1 MSPLIVAS
9 ILPAVHGPL
18 SGLVKALG
26 AMLPALHGPV
36 IPALACLAAA
46 ALLLLLEAREGA
58 GAMEVASLL
67 VLLPLAGVVATAPHV
82 EAAWPALAVALVVA
96 VLARHRE
103 DLLHSECGIK
113 LLWVMGA
120 ALALSWGG
128 LELLAIS
135 TGTRALAEQWAVL
148 RLDLES
154 SIGWSTA
161 LSLSLLVGVVML
173 GGAPFHFWPADL
185 FQGARPWLAPLAV
198 AGIQVCGAGWLLS
211 RVDGIEQFPTGQRI
225 VYSLLGTAAWVALV
239 AGGVTLMVQRRP
251 ERRVGTLASL
261 NGALML
267 ASLAAPHRG
276 AMGAGARDIPLA
288 LWAGH
293 LALALAG
300 AATLSRFA
308 AVSAGSPSAGPV
320 LFRRHPWSGILG
332 LYAFLSL
339 AAVPGTPGA
348 RLWLGVAR
356 DLVSA
361 GRVGLLLALAVAW
374 LAAFGAA
381 IRQLREAFGVV
392 TPAAPPGRPVAWQPR
407 AAMWLTGAVLV
418 WMALS
423 GIAGASQ

>member
-1 MSPLIVAS
+1 VIPVSGDLLLLAILAPL
-9 ILPAVHGPL
+9 PE
-18 SGLVKALG
+18 ALRAIG
-26 AMLPALHGPV
+26 SAWPALHGP
-36 IPALACLAAA
+36 IFPALVCLAA
-46 ALLLLLEAREGA
+46 ALLLLMLEAREGG

-113 LLWVMGA
+113 LLWVMGG

-135 TGTRALAEQWAVL
+135 TGTRTLAEQWAVL

-198 AGIQVCGAGWLLS
+198 AGIQVCGASWLLS
-211 RVDGIEQFPTGQRI
+211 RIQGIEEFPAGERI
-225 VYSLLGTAAWVALV
+225 VHSLLGTAAWVALV

-261 NGALML
+261 NGALIL
-267 ASLAAPHRG
+267 ASLAAPHSGGLG
-276 AMGAGARDIPLA
+276 AVPRDVPLA

-300 AATLSRFA
+300 AATLSRFS
-308 AVSAGSPSAGPV
+308 AVSAGSPAAGPV

-332 LYAFLSL
+332 LYAFFSL

-348 RLWLGVAR
+348 RLWLDVAG
-356 DLVSA
+356 DLVA
-361 GRVGLLLALAVAW
+361 AKRVGLLLALAVAW

-392 TPAAPPGRPVAWQPR
+392 TPAAPPARSVAWQPR

-418 WMALS
+418 GMAVAAV
-423 GIAGASQ
+423 GGGW

>member
-1 MSPLIVAS
+1 MATCRAWRLSQSLRLTSASADLRRSLPERCVPPHLPKPPTGRTIVIGAGKAS
-9 ILPAVHGPL
+9 AAMARAVEQHWPGPL

-225 VYSLLGTAAWVALV
+225 VYSLLGA
-239 AGGVTLMVQRRP
+239 
-251 ERRVGTLASL
+251 
-261 NGALML
+261 
-267 ASLAAPHRG
+267 
-276 AMGAGARDIPLA
+276 
-288 LWAGH
+288 
-293 LALALAG
+293 
-300 AATLSRFA
+300 
-308 AVSAGSPSAGPV
+308 
-320 LFRRHPWSGILG
+320 
-332 LYAFLSL
+332 
-339 AAVPGTPGA
+339 
-348 RLWLGVAR
+348 
-356 DLVSA
+356 
-361 GRVGLLLALAVAW
+361 
-374 LAAFGAA
+374 
-381 IRQLREAFGVV
+381 
-392 TPAAPPGRPVAWQPR
+392 
-407 AAMWLTGAVLV
+407 
-418 WMALS
+418 
-423 GIAGASQ
+423 